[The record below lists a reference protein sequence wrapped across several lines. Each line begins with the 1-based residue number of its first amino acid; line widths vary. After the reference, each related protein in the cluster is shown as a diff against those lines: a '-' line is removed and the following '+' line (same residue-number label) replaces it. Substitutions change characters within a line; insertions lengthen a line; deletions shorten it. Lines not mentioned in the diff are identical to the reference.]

1 VELGFNRIDLAEKL
15 GKLALD
21 FYEIIFNLLSL
32 ASDVSQIDASV
43 GFFNKSHTQD
53 PMRIVHTCGLAASGC

>member
-1 VELGFNRIDLAEKL
+1 VELGFSYIDPAEKL

-21 FYEIIFNLLSL
+21 FYGISFNLLSL
-32 ASDVSQIDASV
+32 ASDVSQIDASAA
-43 GFFNKSHTQD
+43 FFNKSHTQD